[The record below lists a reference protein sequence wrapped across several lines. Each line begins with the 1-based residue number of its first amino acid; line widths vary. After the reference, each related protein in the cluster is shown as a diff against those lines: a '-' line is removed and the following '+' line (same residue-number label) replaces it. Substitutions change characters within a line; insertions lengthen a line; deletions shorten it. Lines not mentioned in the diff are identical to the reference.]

1 MSAIDL
7 NLLFSRRGTKSCSVS
22 CILTTLNETFPIHPE
37 QLSAEDFSVSSVS
50 VAALTLLVKRV
61 FTDDVT
67 LTFPQSLSFANCH
80 FSQSVV

>member
-7 NLLFSRRGTKSCSVS
+7 NLLFSRRGTKSCSVTR
-22 CILTTLNETFPIHPE
+22 ILTMLNETFPVHPV
-37 QLSAEDFSVSSVS
+37 QLSVEDFSVSS

-61 FTDDVT
+61 FTDDVM

-80 FSQSVV
+80 FSQSLV